1 MLIDWPI
8 AHELTYYLQ
17 GQHFTQ
23 GCVQAVS
30 ALSSVQGWGRLHKP
44 DYDYI
49 YDYSVHDILD
59 YDYSAH

>member
-23 GCVQAVS
+23 GCVQAAS
-30 ALSSVQGWGRLHKP
+30 ALSSVHKP